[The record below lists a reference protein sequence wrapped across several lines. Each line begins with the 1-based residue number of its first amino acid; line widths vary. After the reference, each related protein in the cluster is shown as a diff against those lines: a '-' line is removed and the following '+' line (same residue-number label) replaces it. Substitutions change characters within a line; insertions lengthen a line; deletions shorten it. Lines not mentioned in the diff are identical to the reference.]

1 MSDAGHSGPQP
12 AAQPTT
18 ADAHAL
24 AQVEKWMAVIRELS
38 GTPRGGWPDA
48 NDAPMA
54 RDDR

>member
-12 AAQPTT
+12 AAHPTT

-24 AQVEKWMAVIRELS
+24 AQVEKWMAVIREVS
-38 GTPRGGWPDA
+38 GTPRGGWSDA

>member
-12 AAQPTT
+12 AAPPTA

-24 AQVEKWMAVIRELS
+24 AQVEKWMAVIREFS

>member
-1 MSDAGHSGPQP
+1 MSDAGHSGPQS
-12 AAQPTT
+12 AAPPTA

-38 GTPRGGWPDA
+38 GTPRGGWPDE

-54 RDDR
+54 RDDG

>member
-12 AAQPTT
+12 AAPPTA

-38 GTPRGGWPDA
+38 GTPRGGWSDA
-48 NDAPMA
+48 NDAPTA
-54 RDDR
+54 RDNR

>member
-12 AAQPTT
+12 AAPPTA

-24 AQVEKWMAVIRELS
+24 AQVEKWMAVIREVS
-38 GTPRGGWPDA
+38 GTLRGGWSDA